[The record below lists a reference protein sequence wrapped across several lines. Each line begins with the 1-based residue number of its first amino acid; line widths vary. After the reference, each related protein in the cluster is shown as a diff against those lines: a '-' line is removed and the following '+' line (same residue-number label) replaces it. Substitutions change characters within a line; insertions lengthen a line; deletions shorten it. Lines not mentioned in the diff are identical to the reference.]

1 MILKGK
7 EARQVTMNGP
17 DPRAAARGLVALVLD
32 QTRIDPDRRPSP
44 DMRRW
49 CRELATRLGVPPRE
63 VMDSNRELLQEA
75 LRLEQVAHLTSG
87 ADSVPPERILDGLL
101 QEAATAE

>member
-1 MILKGK
+1 
-7 EARQVTMNGP
+7 VTMNGP

-32 QTRIDPDRRPSP
+32 QARIDPQRRPSA

-49 CRELATRLGVPPRE
+49 CRDLATRLGVPPRE
-63 VMDSNRELLQEA
+63 VMDTNRELLQEA
-75 LRLEQVAHLTSG
+75 LRLEQVAHLISGMETS
-87 ADSVPPERILDGLL
+87 PPERVLTGLL